1 MQNLLKAFFSKETIV
16 NTLHILLTTNKSA
29 NTNPIMHFL
38 LQLIQLPVCFA
49 LTDVGYAPFRNDTTI
64 IIPFERMSAAQLLA
78 VCEATNSM
86 RGSREYV
93 DTVQMGG
100 GLYLREVQDST
111 QHFIDPSLVLFASNV
126 LIRNSVPAHVNKRN
140 ISNVIIQRV
149 LSSVN
154 VSRDKIVEAEELS
167 QQHSASLLPA

>member
-1 MQNLLKAFFSKETIV
+1 
-16 NTLHILLTTNKSA
+16 
-29 NTNPIMHFL
+29 
-38 LQLIQLPVCFA
+38 
-49 LTDVGYAPFRNDTTI
+49 
-64 IIPFERMSAAQLLA
+64 

-167 QQHSASLLPA
+167 QQHFTNLLLA